1 MTASNEVLPKLEDY
15 TKYLAIFFTRFTVLN
30 TKYLAILSSLDFL

>member
-15 TKYLAIFFTRFTVLN
+15 TKYPIFFTRFTVLN
-30 TKYLAILSSLDFL
+30 AKYLAILSSLDFL